1 MIRERKFY
9 KDIEYKLTDADEGI
23 WECYASTF
31 NDAPDSYGDVVD
43 KGAFSKTIK
52 EMADRIKN
60 LWNHSAMEPIGRPL
74 VIKEDS
80 TGLFSQNKLSLG
92 VQRARE
98 VRELMSDG
106 VINEVSIGYDTIT
119 SKMDGVIR
127 HLKEVRLWDISPVTF
142 AANPNATVLSVK
154 SIYDELAELLNVP
167 ILGKS
172 GRVLSAVNKDK
183 VQAAL
188 SALQAL
194 LDSAGDEEPDKS
206 TPETTEGKEAAK
218 EIIEIIDA
226 PELDAILS
234 RIDAKQ
240 AERRID
246 AVLATI
252 RR

>member
-1 MIRERKFY
+1 MERKFY
-9 KDIEYKLTDADEGI
+9 KDIEYKLTDADAGI

-31 NDAPDSYGDVVD
+31 ADEPDSYGDVVD
-43 KGAFSKTIK
+43 KGAFTKTIK
-52 EMADRIKN
+52 EAGGRIKN
-60 LWNHSAMEPIGRPL
+60 LWNHSVMDPIGKPL

-98 VRELMSDG
+98 IRELMADG

-119 SKMDGVIR
+119 QKMEGAIR

-142 AANPNATVLSVK
+142 AANPNATILSVK
-154 SIYDELAELLNVP
+154 SIYDELATLLNVP
-167 ILGKS
+167 QLGKS
-172 GRVLSAVNKDK
+172 GRVLSVVNKDK

-188 SALQAL
+188 DALQAL
-194 LDSAGDEEPDKS
+194 LDAAGDAEPEKS
-206 TPETTEGKEAAK
+206 THVTTDE
-218 EIIEIIDA
+218 EIIEIIEA
-226 PELDAILS
+226 PELDALCDALTGF
-234 RIDAKQ
+234 DAKQ

-246 AVLATI
+246 ELL